1 MKIQPV
7 DWDCL
12 KQGPDEE
19 CDGRSNNRA
28 IKCPVCGEPWLTDY
42 DREYEFQDNTEC
54 PHLKFV
60 IFQEDDEI
68 RFFNSCSRE
77 DLLKHVEPAT
87 RGMERPATRAVEKF
101 PEEFENE
108 VLFEQNRFNCKLWE
122 KVDFL
127 MVDTI
132 LDHTDCGMACGP
144 VSFPVFYGAQLENGG
159 TTP

>member
-1 MKIQPV
+1 MNIQPV

-28 IKCPVCGEPWLTDY
+28 IKCPVCGKPWLTDY
-42 DREYEFQDNTEC
+42 DGEYEFQDNTEC

-68 RFFNSCSRE
+68 RFFKICSRE

-101 PEEFENE
+101 PKEFENE
-108 VLFEQNRFNCKLWE
+108 VLFEQNRFNCKL
-122 KVDFL
+122 
-127 MVDTI
+127 
-132 LDHTDCGMACGP
+132 
-144 VSFPVFYGAQLENGG
+144 
-159 TTP
+159 